1 MKSMRMENL
10 SRTFDLMMPIQAHSG
25 NCMTSFTTLQTIKV
39 IQKKL
44 GKSTKTNSFFL
55 HILMTGNILCEPF
68 LKLPS
73 RRRYADY
80 YREIKNPISLS
91 RIRAKLAREDYG
103 NLSELASDLSLMFE
117 NAKHY
122 NRPDSKLFKDAVK
135 LQRVMQTRFHELL
148 ADDEVRSY
156 SL

>member
-1 MKSMRMENL
+1 MENRL
-10 SRTFDLMMPIQAHSG
+10 VHASDLMTQIRTLIG
-25 NCMTSFTTLQTIKV
+25 NCMMLLITTQTIKV
-39 IQKKL
+39 NICLQETL
-44 GKSTKTNSFFL
+44 HFL
-55 HILMTGNILCEPF
+55 IFYAIVGNLLSEPF

-91 RIRAKLAREDYG
+91 RIRSKLTREDYG

-135 LQRVMQTRFHELL
+135 LQKVMQTKVQELL
-148 ADDEVRSY
+148 ADDDVGTK
-156 SL
+156 